1 MEADRRSLRSIE
13 NVIDTFNSYDI
24 KVLDEKIK
32 YAIKDK
38 F

>member
-1 MEADRRSLRSIE
+1 MLSIRST
-13 NVIDTFNSYDI
+13 VIDI

-38 F
+38 FWFRGAL

>member
-1 MEADRRSLRSIE
+1 MEADRNHLGPSKMLSIRST
-13 NVIDTFNSYDI
+13 VIDI